1 MKKKFLSFSFP
12 YEKKFF
18 PTERYNLGIKE
29 YIKTYK
35 NRKYVEKFLFRS
47 EIEFVKKFKKL
58 SKNKSKKY
66 FIIFAPDKLKMKKI

>member
-1 MKKKFLSFSFP
+1 MKKNFFHSAFHM
-12 YEKKFF
+12 KKIF